1 MKKVIAIV
9 LAAAMMLAL
18 IGCTSR
24 KLSGV
29 QVFVSKGGNDAPPVE
44 DSAE

>member
-9 LAAAMMLAL
+9 LALVMVLAL

-29 QVFVSKGGNDAPPVE
+29 QFFVSKGGAAAEETVE
-44 DSAE
+44 

>member
-9 LAAAMMLAL
+9 LAAAMVLAL

-24 KLSGV
+24 KLGGV
-29 QVFVSKGGNDAPPVE
+29 QAFVKKGGNDAPSVE